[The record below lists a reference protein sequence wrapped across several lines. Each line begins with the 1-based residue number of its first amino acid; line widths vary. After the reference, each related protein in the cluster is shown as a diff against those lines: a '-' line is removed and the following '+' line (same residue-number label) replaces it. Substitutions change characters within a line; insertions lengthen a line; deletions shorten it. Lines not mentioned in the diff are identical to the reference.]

1 MISRRTFV
9 AAAAALLAGRT
20 PGVARAADGKP
31 DVKAAD
37 GKTKVACVGDSIT
50 FGAGVKER
58 EKNNYPAVLGRLLGD
73 THDVKNFGVSGA
85 TLLSKGDMPYV
96 KQKAYK
102 AALEFKPDVLVI
114 KLGTNDSKPQNWDAH
129 KAEYAADYKA
139 LIEAFRAANPNVKVY
154 CCLPVPV
161 YPPGNFKIR
170 EEVVKPQII
179 PAIKQVAEETRSEV
193 IDLYAAL
200 SDKPEMFPD
209 KVHPNAAGAEV
220 IARTVYKA
228 LAGKEAPRPE

>member
-1 MISRRTFV
+1 MLSRRTFV
-9 AAAAALLAGRT
+9 TAAAAALLAGRL
-20 PGVARAADGKP
+20 PGLAREADGQ
-31 DVKAAD
+31 AAG

-50 FGAGVKER
+50 YGAGLKER
-58 EKNNYPAVLGRLLGD
+58 ERTSYPAVLGRLLGEAY
-73 THDVKNFGVSGA
+73 DVRNFGVSGA
-85 TLLSKGDMPYV
+85 TMLRKGDKPYD
-96 KQKAYK
+96 KEKACR

-129 KAEYAADYKA
+129 KADFAADAKA
-139 LIEAFRAANPNVKVY
+139 LIEAFRSASPNVKVY

-161 YPPGNFKIR
+161 YPPGAFKIR
-170 EEVVKPQII
+170 DEVVRPQIV
-179 PAIKQVAEETRSEV
+179 PQIKQVAADTKAEV

-209 KVHPNAAGAEV
+209 KVHPNAAGAAA

-228 LAGKEAPRPE
+228 LTGKDAPLG